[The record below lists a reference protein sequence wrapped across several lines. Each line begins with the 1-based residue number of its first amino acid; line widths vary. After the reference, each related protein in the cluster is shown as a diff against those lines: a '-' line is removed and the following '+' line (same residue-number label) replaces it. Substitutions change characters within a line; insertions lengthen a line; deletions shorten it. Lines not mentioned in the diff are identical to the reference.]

1 MKRGCVISLG
11 RSTVRQLPQR
21 RSRPQWGDLSPP
33 DIQYTTK
40 CYDPELETALSGR
53 PGLSSSQSD
62 LLHSQGD
69 YSEEDLKPIV
79 EVVTVVDTAD
89 FEKLNGNAKSPT
101 GAPEKS
107 TASIRDRHIIVH
119 SETLSQTIR
128 DVVRFYPGSKHL
140 EVLLQFLRP
149 LFERQY
155 AAARNRLGSEQPT
168 VRFDD
173 LWVLMKPGSLAY
185 IKWEGEWLG
194 CIVGECIKHLPD
206 DDFPRSWEIRCWVL
220 QVYWPSNEIRLA
232 TCTFDVS
239 QYDGEQL
246 VTSLP
251 VCVAEFHDAK
261 DLGVRR
267 RELSER
273 GRKTCQLIWEGP
285 QYTFYDGKCLSKTGR
300 YRSGHIIVTAMGA
313 EWLVKSDVHRW
324 SFNWSSSD
332 VNTKLAP
339 DDPLALDEQK
349 INRDRRPTMEQFAI
363 MSPCLS
369 VYELSTNVFGMVHVD
384 RIKSLDFSSQFPE
397 PILSN
402 RKLATIIDLV
412 DFQGHDNDHHP
423 SDLSNRKGKGVN
435 ILLHG
440 PPGAGKTYTI
450 DYISKRT
457 RRPVLHLAPIII
469 KPRPGTVHESFIQAF
484 SQAEKWNAI
493 VVIDNC
499 DEVFHSTSRD
509 QMQELNVAAL
519 KYAIAT
525 FRCLVFFTTNKIG
538 ALHERISSFVDLAVH
553 IDKFD
558 DERRKLVWERLEE
571 SFKCEDESIVLSRSA
586 KELLR
591 SPETRI
597 NWNGHEM
604 RRCFKTAIALAT
616 AQGDHEIKDGVDKIL
631 VGDEHFKEA
640 MNIAHEFRRY
650 LKSVRGSEAASAR
663 RLNYR
668 NDNFDPD
675 GTTHQRR
682 GRQPG
687 VSYESDDSGIDFAG
701 PPGPPKG
708 PPPQRPMMPV
718 ARDTWLGDP
727 DLCVPDL
734 NFLEWAAFQESGNIR
749 ELFRKT
755 KFHAVDVLVGEPLI
769 KLKPDSKGRRRRDIT
784 SQGGAA
790 TRIIMPQAVSE
801 QTLNQ
806 GSCEPGE
813 DPLPERIRINSPA
826 LVRAFSDITEER
838 LTSPFL
844 LFRPFMSLIYYEQ
857 EFRKWASQQEDMLKS
872 KVTSEAITD
881 MAEVKTDDE
890 SAQPDIES
898 KHISAGI
905 QEMRCLLSFID
916 NHIKKKQ
923 AYLLSDRWDLV
934 LARDSKQAYRITK
947 VTSKRHRVKSRAGG
961 DLDFWKDETEA
972 EFADDPIFVHY
983 IHVDFDGTMVG
994 PVSHISAFVRFQGKM
1009 SLDSLSIHPLRH
1021 SKDDE
1026 LRERLISRGRLF
1038 LEVAGIKQMHYTGLT
1053 LETRDEID
1061 SQVVIDFDEA
1071 FDRFPKW
1078 KPVVTQAADEW
1089 LLKKAQDPRL
1099 QDTRSNK
1106 PEDEWMLPYQN
1117 SLRLKNN
1124 EGLLC
1129 GAYEIK
1135 ALHSAICIHYPE
1147 RLQGHQGGG
1156 TMLTDEDFMIMS
1168 YRVFGFVLRNRK
1180 WHELDMTNVSEVAI
1194 LGEGEG
1200 FDQLVL
1206 PPGHG
1211 NMVKSMIR
1219 QHLRDRRLASETR
1232 DKIDVVR
1239 GKGRGLV
1246 MLLHGVPGVGKTST
1260 AECVADAFRR
1270 PLFQITSGDL
1280 GTTAREVEDALE
1292 QNFNLASRWD
1302 CILLIDEADVFLGE
1316 RNREDFV
1323 RNSLVAVF
1331 LRMMEYYA
1339 GILFLTTNRVGVFDE
1354 AFTSRIH
1361 ISLYYPPL
1369 GEESTVQIFE
1379 KNWERIKSRYEKNNR
1394 KIEIKE
1400 SEIKQFAID
1409 YYQNNKEGQWNGRQ
1423 IRNAF
1428 QSALALAELEAL
1440 GTDDDLLDETDHGRT
1455 VILGKKYFE
1464 TVANTYK
1471 EFLNYLKQVYG
1482 ADFARRARENLWRSD
1497 TFGFQKIPNALTGRQ
1512 LRVPDPMPPTP
1523 MGPPRAHPGPGLQPQ
1538 AAYGHGYR
1546 EVPPPLSSVPYY
1558 QSQQPQPQPQ
1568 PQPQQHQYPPPQ
1580 QQQYYQ
1586 DQRYDPYSGQMPRY
1600 VHSQDPYVAPQ
1611 DRFAAPTSEQ
1621 YVHGPGGFATGSERA
1636 PQTAEQSFRPNAP
1649 REPGLSGREAG
1660 DQR

>member
-1 MKRGCVISLG
+1 MG
-11 RSTVRQLPQR
+11 RPE
-21 RSRPQWGDLSPP
+21 PP

-40 CYDPELETALSGR
+40 CYDPELETALSGH
-53 PGLSSSQSD
+53 PGLISSQSGP
-62 LLHSQGD
+62 LHSRV
-69 YSEEDLKPIV
+69 EDSGEDSKPIV
-79 EVVTVVDTAD
+79 EVVTVVNTVD
-89 FEKLNGNAKSPT
+89 FEELNRNAKSPPSV
-101 GAPEKS
+101 PEKS

-194 CIVGECIKHLPD
+194 CIVGECIKRLPD

-232 TCTFDVS
+232 TCTFDIS

-251 VCVAEFHDAK
+251 VCPAEFHDPK

-285 QYTFYDGKCLSKTGR
+285 QYTFYQGICLSKIKY
-300 YRSGHIIVTAMGA
+300 YRSGHIIVTGA
-313 EWLVKSDVHRW
+313 GASWLVANDKHRW

-332 VNTKLAP
+332 VNTHLAP
-339 DDPLALDEQK
+339 DDPLNLDEQK
-349 INRDRRPTMEQFAI
+349 INRDRTPTMDQFMI

-369 VYELSTNVFGMVHVD
+369 VYELSTHTFYMAHVD
-384 RIKSLDFSSQFPE
+384 NIKSLDFSKQISE

-402 RKLATIIDLV
+402 RKLATINELV
-412 DFQGHDNDHHP
+412 DFQGHDSDHHP
-423 SDLSNRKGKGVN
+423 LDLSIRKGKGWN

-450 DYISKRT
+450 DHIFKRT
-457 RRPVLHLAPIII
+457 RRPVLHLAPLIM
-469 KPRPGTVHESFIQAF
+469 KPRAMPIHESLIRAF
-484 SQAEKWNAI
+484 FQAEKWNAI
-493 VVIDNC
+493 IVIDNC
-499 DEVFHSTSRD
+499 DEVFHALSRD
-509 QMQELNVAAL
+509 QAQELNMAAL
-519 KYAIAT
+519 KDAMVT

-571 SFKCEDESIVLSRSA
+571 SFKSEDENIVLSRSA

-597 NWNGHEM
+597 SWNGYEM
-604 RRCFKTAIALAT
+604 KRCFKTAISLAT
-616 AQGDHEIKDGVDKIL
+616 TQGDREVKDGVDTIL

-650 LKSVRGSEAASAR
+650 LKSIHGSEAASAR

-675 GTTHQRR
+675 GTTHQRQ

-687 VSYESDDSGIDFAG
+687 VSYESDDSVQDFAG
-701 PPGPPKG
+701 PPGPQQG
-708 PPPQRPMMPV
+708 QISQRQRMPV
-718 ARDTWLGDP
+718 AKNTRYRVIEDSPSRTISPQRIQRLGDP

-734 NFLEWAAFQESGNIR
+734 NFLEWAAFQEAGNIT

-755 KFHAVDVLVGEPLI
+755 KFHAIDVLVGEPLI
-769 KLKPDSKGRRRRDIT
+769 KLKPDSKGRHRRDIA

-790 TRIIMPQAVSE
+790 TSTILPQAVSD
-801 QTLNQ
+801 QVLSQ
-806 GSCEPGE
+806 GSSEPGE

-826 LVRAFSDITEER
+826 LVRAFSDITEQR
-838 LTSPFL
+838 LASPFL
-844 LFRPFMSLIYYEQ
+844 LFRPFMSLVYYEQ
-857 EFRKWASQQEDMLKS
+857 EFHKWASQQEDMLKS

-881 MAEVKTDDE
+881 MAEVKSDDE
-890 SAQPDIES
+890 SAQPNIES

-923 AYLLSDRWDLV
+923 AYLSSDRCMSVTFADLPLLFSPGDLV

-947 VTSKRHRVKSRAGG
+947 VTSERHRVKSRAGG
-961 DLDFWKDETEA
+961 DLDFWKDETEV

-983 IHVDFDGTMVG
+983 IHVDFDGIMVG

-1021 SKDDE
+1021 SRDDE

-1089 LLKKAQDPRL
+1089 LLRKAQDPRL
-1099 QDTRSNK
+1099 QNTRSNK

-1124 EGLLC
+1124 ERLLC
-1129 GAYEIK
+1129 GANEIK
-1135 ALHSAICIHYPE
+1135 ALHSVICIHYPE
-1147 RLQGHQGGG
+1147 RLQGHQGG

-1194 LGEGEG
+1194 LGEGKG
-1200 FDQLVL
+1200 FDQLEL

-1239 GKGRGLV
+1239 GKG
-1246 MLLHGVPGVGKTST
+1246 KK
-1260 AECVADAFRR
+1260 
-1270 PLFQITSGDL
+1270 ITSGDL

-1409 YYQNNKEGQWNGRQ
+1409 YYQNNREGQWNGRQ

-1455 VILGKKYFE
+1455 VVLGKKYFE

-1512 LRVPDPMPPTP
+1512 LRVPEPMPPTP

-1538 AAYGHGYR
+1538 AAYGYR
-1546 EVPPPLSSVPYY
+1546 EPPPLFSSAPYY
-1558 QSQQPQPQPQ
+1558 QPQQPQ
-1568 PQPQQHQYPPPQ
+1568 QQQQQQYPPPQ

-1586 DQRYDPYSGQMPRY
+1586 EQRYDQYPGQIPRY

-1611 DRFAAPTSEQ
+1611 DRFAASTSEQ
-1621 YVHGPGGFATGSERA
+1621 YVHGPGGFATGPERP
-1636 PQTAEQSFRPNAP
+1636 PQAAEQSFLPNAP

-1660 DQR
+1660 GQR